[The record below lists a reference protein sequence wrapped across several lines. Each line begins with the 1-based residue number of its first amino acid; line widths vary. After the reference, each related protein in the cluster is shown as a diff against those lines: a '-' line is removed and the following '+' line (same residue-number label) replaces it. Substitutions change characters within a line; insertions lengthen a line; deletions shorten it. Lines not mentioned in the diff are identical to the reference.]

1 MSTSAAF
8 VAVDLGASSGR
19 VHLGKLGDSGLE
31 VEEVHRFANGGI
43 DLLGHLHWD
52 VLAIHRGILE
62 GLRRCA
68 EVAEVAS
75 IGIDSWA
82 VDYGLL
88 DAGGELIANPYHHR
102 DRRTEGVADAVTARV
117 GAARWYRRNGIAQ
130 LGFNT
135 AFQLAADRERA
146 AIAARL
152 LLVPDLMGYWL
163 TSRQV
168 AEITNAST
176 TGLLTTTDDGQPA
189 WDLEVMGEIGI
200 PPGLFAPLILPG
212 ETIGGLLGPVAA
224 ETGLPAGVPVLAVGS
239 HDTASAVVGV
249 PAGREPF
256 AFLSSGTW
264 SLLGVELDAPVRS
277 EQARLAGFTNELGVD
292 RTVRFL
298 RNVMGLWLL
307 QECLRSWRTTGADQ
321 LAGLLAEAGRL
332 PALRFVFDVDDP
344 ALLAPGGM
352 PGRIAAACSAR
363 GGPVPSGPA
372 ETTRCIADSLA
383 VAYRRALDDARRL
396 SGHPVEVVHLVGG
409 GARNELLCQLTA
421 NACNLPVVTGPVEA
435 AAAGNLAVQ
444 ARAHG
449 DISGDLADLR
459 ALVGG
464 RLRTYEPT
472 GPDWPWLE
480 AAASLAPAGAPRT
493 ALPAS

>member
-1 MSTSAAF
+1 MSRF

-19 VHLGKLGDSGLE
+19 VHLGTVGDAGLE
-31 VEEVHRFANGGI
+31 IEEVHRFANGGI

-62 GLRRCA
+62 GLGRCA
-68 EVAEVAS
+68 ERGEVAS

-88 DAGGELIANPYHHR
+88 DASGELIANPYHHR
-102 DRRTEGVADAVTARV
+102 DRRTEGVAAEVTARV
-117 GAARWYRRNGIAQ
+117 GADRWYRRNGIAQ
-130 LGFNT
+130 LRFNT

-146 AIAARL
+146 AAASRL
-152 LLVPDLMGYWL
+152 LLIPDLMGYWL
-163 TSRQV
+163 TGRQV
-168 AEITNAST
+168 AELTNAST
-176 TGLLTTTDDGQPA
+176 TGLLTTSPGGEPI

-200 PPGLFAPLILPG
+200 PTGLFAPLTQPG
-212 ETIGGLLGPVAA
+212 ATVGRLLGTVAA
-224 ETGLPAGVPVLAVGS
+224 DTGLPAGVPVVTVGS

-264 SLLGVELDAPVRS
+264 SLLGVELGAAVRS
-277 EQARLAGFTNELGVD
+277 EEARVAGFTNELGVD
-292 RTVRFL
+292 ATVRFL

-307 QECLRSWRTTGADQ
+307 QECLRSWRVTTDAD
-321 LAGLLAEAGRL
+321 LAGLLADAARQ
-332 PALRFVFDVDDP
+332 PARRFLLDVDDP
-344 ALLAPGGM
+344 GLLAPGGM
-352 PGRIAAACSAR
+352 PGRIAAACAAR

-396 SGHPVEVVHLVGG
+396 SGHPVEVLHLVGG

-421 NACNLPVVTGPVEA
+421 DACGLPVVAGPVEA
-435 AAAGNLAVQ
+435 AAAGNLALQ

-449 DISGDLADLR
+449 EIDGGLAELR
-459 ALVGG
+459 ALIGG

-472 GPDWPWLE
+472 GADWPWSE
-480 AAASLAPAGAPRT
+480 AAASLAPAGATTT